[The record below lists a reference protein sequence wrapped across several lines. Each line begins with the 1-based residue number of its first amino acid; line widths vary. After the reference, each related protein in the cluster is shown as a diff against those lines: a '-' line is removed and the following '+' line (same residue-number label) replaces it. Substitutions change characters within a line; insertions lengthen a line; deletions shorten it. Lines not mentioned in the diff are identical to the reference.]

1 MAALSGIK
9 RRIRSVTSTKQIT
22 KAMQLVAASK
32 LRRAQE
38 SATGP
43 QDYTEAAKEILS
55 QLSSGVE
62 AQRNTLF
69 QVRAVERVLTI
80 IVGGD
85 RGMAGAYN
93 SNITKAFIKHA
104 SRVKA
109 THQVIVIGRRAA
121 SYSAHLS
128 GITEL
133 AAYEMDIN
141 EPDIGL
147 AKPILDEVVE
157 LFRDGKIDSVNL
169 VYTHFV
175 STIKQETVVEQLLP
189 VRPSSGSVATI
200 SELEP
205 SSEELLDYVVMRVL
219 EAQLLQAILESRA
232 SEQAARMVAM
242 LNATDNATEIISDL
256 TLEFNNARQG
266 AITQELAEISGGAEA
281 INA

>member
-43 QDYTEAAKEILS
+43 QAYTEAAKAILA
-55 QLSSGVE
+55 QLSGGVE
-62 AQRNTLF
+62 AGRNPLF
-69 QVRAVERVLTI
+69 QVRTIERDLTI

-93 SNITKAFIKHA
+93 SNITKAFIKHV
-104 SRVKA
+104 SSIKA
-109 THQVIVIGRRAA
+109 GHDVIAVGRRAA
-121 SYSAHLS
+121 SYGAHLS
-128 GITEL
+128 DITEL

-141 EPDIGL
+141 EADVGL

-157 LFRDGKIDSVNL
+157 LFRDGKIDAVYL

-175 STIKQETVVEQLLP
+175 ST
-189 VRPSSGSVATI
+189 
-200 SELEP
+200 
-205 SSEELLDYVVMRVL
+205 
-219 EAQLLQAILESRA
+219 
-232 SEQAARMVAM
+232 
-242 LNATDNATEIISDL
+242 
-256 TLEFNNARQG
+256 
-266 AITQELAEISGGAEA
+266 
-281 INA
+281 